1 MKRYGSVVE
10 VHPHKYEEYK
20 RLHAAAW
27 PGVLDRLKASHFSNY
42 SIFYREGWLFSYF
55 EYLGDDF
62 EADVAA
68 VAADKTTQEWWA
80 VCIPCLKPL
89 DSLPE
94 GEIWAPMEEIFHLD

>member
-1 MKRYGSVVE
+1 MKRYGSMVE
-10 VHPHKYEEYK
+10 VRPEKYAEYK

-27 PGVLDRLKASHFSNY
+27 PGVLERLKASNFSNY

-62 EADVAA
+62 ESDVAA
-68 VAADKTTQEWWA
+68 MASDKTTQEWWA

-94 GEIWAPMEEIFHLD
+94 GEVWAPMEEIFHLD